1 MKKKKKKVLFYFFR
15 TVTVMIIKVSNRG
28 ILLTNYSENSA
39 EGSHLQSQPV
49 IQTKVLTS

>member
-1 MKKKKKKVLFYFFR
+1 MEKKKKKYCFISLEPLQL
-15 TVTVMIIKVSNRG
+15 IKVSNRG

-39 EGSHLQSQPV
+39 EDSHLQSQPV